1 MANIRVS
8 RCFPLRPG
16 PLASASCLG
25 CRDRPVRSGAVPF
38 TPPGSPSRA
47 GSSHWLPG
55 ETFAAP
61 LRAWGPRL
69 ITGVTRWSW
78 PPRDCRATASASGI
92 SLFETACGPSPVVL
106 RVTHLRMRHT
116 GHRGGGRPI
125 RERTTPVLPP
135 HEGQLAVCPRLR
147 SPHAWGRGRGLRERA
162 GARRKGRLALRPRVP
177 LKSCPRCR
185 VPGLWEATL
194 EGLSCSPLFGNTAP
208 ARGRACRCHSGTPT
222 QPSPERVVCRSQWP
236 RQLHLLLPFITD
248 HHPSQVPET
257 SAELPLPTRPA

>member
-1 MANIRVS
+1 ME
-8 RCFPLRPG
+8 
-16 PLASASCLG
+16 LAAEGLQSNRLG
-25 CRDRPVRSGAVPF
+25 EWHLSFRDCVWS
-38 TPPGSPSRA
+38 
-47 GSSHWLPG
+47 LPG
-55 ETFAAP
+55 CAA
-61 LRAWGPRL
+61 
-69 ITGVTRWSW
+69 
-78 PPRDCRATASASGI
+78 C
-92 SLFETACGPSPVVL
+92 
-106 RVTHLRMRHT
+106 VTHLRMRHT

-147 SPHAWGRGRGLRERA
+147 GPHAWGRGRGLRERA
-162 GARRKGRLALRPRVP
+162 GARRKGHLALRPRVP

-222 QPSPERVVCRSQWP
+222 QPSLERVVCRSQWP